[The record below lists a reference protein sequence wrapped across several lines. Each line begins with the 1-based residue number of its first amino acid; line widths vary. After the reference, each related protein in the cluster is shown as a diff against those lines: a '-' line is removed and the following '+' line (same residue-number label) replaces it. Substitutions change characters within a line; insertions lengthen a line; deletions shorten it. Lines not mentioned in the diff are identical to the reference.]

1 MHYFILFP
9 SQLVG
14 QWLDPG
20 WMFKWI
26 YNYLSTKPVDQMKD
40 SSMMIWMEPKI
51 QLVQKV
57 GHTMF
62 LINNLVI
69 SQRFCRNSTQG
80 IKKIYLALPICVYLC
95 IYYWSVIAHVIQ
107 WLCSWNCVSS
117 MPGAAS
123 TNWGNIYFQGWK
135 LPMLLCIMHCI

>member
-69 SQRFCRNSTQG
+69 SLLFCRTSTQG
-80 IKKIYLALPICVYLC
+80 IKKLFSTPYPCLPTYILLIARAYPYLPTYN
-95 IYYWSVIAHVIQ
+95 YWLLMWYSDFVHENVSRACREQHRQIEVIFI
-107 WLCSWNCVSS
+107 SRD
-117 MPGAAS
+117 
-123 TNWGNIYFQGWK
+123 GN
-135 LPMLLCIMHCI
+135 